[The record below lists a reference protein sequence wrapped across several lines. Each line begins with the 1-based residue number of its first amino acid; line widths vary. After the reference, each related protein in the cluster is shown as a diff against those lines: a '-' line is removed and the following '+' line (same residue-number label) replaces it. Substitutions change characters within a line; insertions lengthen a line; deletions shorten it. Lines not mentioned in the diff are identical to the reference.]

1 MLFNLLSTIK
11 KKMFFGRAQVNLD
24 PQSIEKIPCM
34 SDPMFEGLKRKA
46 TTGF

>member
-1 MLFNLLSTIK
+1 LGLNTILIGS
-11 KKMFFGRAQVNLD
+11 GRAQVNLD

-46 TTGF
+46 TIGF